1 MGKFIDSK
9 GMEILKDVT
18 LWSGVQNDS
27 YGHTVTLSQSA
38 FNFKELIVILNDR
51 AIIMPIVNKK
61 IFNTGIAQDYR
72 TIVCNVSSYDDST
85 RSLVL
90 STARWDNVNVNGGT
104 NLTAIYGRSY

>member
-18 LWSGVQNDS
+18 LWTGSHTD
-27 YGHTVTLSQSA
+27 YGHNVTLSQSA

-61 IFNTGIAQDYR
+61 ILNAGVTQDYR
-72 TIVCNVSSYDDST
+72 AIACNVSSYNDST
-85 RSLVL
+85 KSLVL
-90 STARWDNVNVNGGT
+90 STALWTNVNVNGGT
-104 NLTAIYGRSY
+104 TLTAVYGRSY